1 MMAAHRKHSKPL
13 KGLRFIIVRVLP
25 AMAAAFLLTL
35 VAVTVI
41 DVIGRYFFNA
51 PLPGAFELTQ
61 ILLADLVLAALPMT
75 TFKDSH
81 VEVDLL
87 SHFWSSETYLRIGRF
102 GAAVTAMV
110 FFVLSWNVGVH
121 GMKLFEDGAVTND
134 LSLPIWPAA
143 VLGAITYLVSGLI
156 VLVPMRKRREF

>member
-1 MMAAHRKHSKPL
+1 M
-13 KGLRFIIVRVLP
+13 
-25 AMAAAFLLTL
+25 LTL

-41 DVIGRYFFNA
+41 DVIGRYFFDA

-87 SHFWSSETYLRIGRF
+87 SHFWSSETYLRIGALR
-102 GAAVTAMV
+102 GCGYGDGV
-110 FFVLSWNVGVH
+110 FCSQLECG
-121 GMKLFEDGAVTND
+121 GTRDE
-134 LSLPIWPAA
+134 
-143 VLGAITYLVSGLI
+143 I
-156 VLVPMRKRREF
+156 V